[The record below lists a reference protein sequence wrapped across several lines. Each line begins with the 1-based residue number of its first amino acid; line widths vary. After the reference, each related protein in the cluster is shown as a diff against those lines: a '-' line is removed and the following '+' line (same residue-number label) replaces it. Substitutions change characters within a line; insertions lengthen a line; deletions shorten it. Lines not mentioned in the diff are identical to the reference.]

1 MSLILD
7 KNKSTQYTFPS
18 SFSIDPPPW
27 AKRLNELERAY
38 KHGSVITGDE
48 KVEARPLRVWGT
60 LYNNN
65 RAAFITALDNMNAA
79 CYRKDQTLHATE
91 HWTDR
96 YLNIPS
102 IANFSYTPLVT
113 LFAADVEAI
122 FRVTDPFWYS
132 DSESS
137 NIQNGL
143 VSSNLSSFIGG
154 GQIEISP
161 TIYVI
166 VASGKIN
173 RVKLQNN
180 SDGNRN
186 FTYERTMS
194 APKGFRIR
202 CATGEIHHWNG
213 ESYVEDAAS
222 FDGAFYRI
230 LTGSNAIRVTVD
242 GTNGTLVNIS
252 HYWRIKWLG

>member
-7 KNKSTQYTFPS
+7 KDKSTEYTFPS
-18 SFSIDPPPW
+18 SFSVDPPPW

-48 KVEARPLRVWGT
+48 KVQARPLRVWGT
-60 LYNNN
+60 LYRAN
-65 RAAFITALDNMNAA
+65 RVTFAAALDEMNAA
-79 CYRKDQTLHATE
+79 CYRKNQTFHATE

-113 LFAADVEAI
+113 LFAADIEAI
-122 FRVTDPFWYS
+122 FRITDPFWYS
-132 DSESS
+132 DAESL

-143 VSSNLSSFIGG
+143 RSGNLVSFIGG

-166 VASGKIN
+166 IASGRIN
-173 RVKLQNN
+173 RITLQNN
-180 SDGNRN
+180 SDEDRN

-202 CATGEIHHWNG
+202 CATGQVHHWDG
-213 ESYVEDAAS
+213 EGYVEDAAS

-230 LTGSNAIRVTVD
+230 LAGSNAITVAVD
-242 GTNGTLVNIS
+242 GSAEVNVS